1 MSKNQFSSHDKLRIL
16 QEIDTGMYTQ
26 KEIATKYGVNL
37 STIKDWRYKFSRYGA
52 AGLIRKTSHK
62 KYPNSL
68 KRAAVEDFLSGQFSL
83 REIARKYE
91 ISSRVVLRK
100 WIQKYN
106 DHREIGTSSKGMS
119 HSMTKGRSTT
129 LDERIAAVLYCL
141 SNQKDYQKT
150 AEAYE
155 VSYQQIYKWVRKYE
169 KDGEAGLVDK
179 RGKRKPEKE
188 LTLEDVAR
196 REMKIL
202 QQENER
208 LRAEN
213 EFLKKLEQL
222 ERRRF

>member
-1 MSKNQFSSHDKLRIL
+1 MSRKKYSSDDKLRIL
-16 QEIDTGMYTQ
+16 QEIETGDYTQ
-26 KEIATKYGVNL
+26 KEIAAKYGVNL
-37 STIKDWRYKFSRYGA
+37 STIKDWKYKFSRYGA
-52 AGLIRKTSHK
+52 TGLTRKTSNK
-62 KYPNSL
+62 KYPESL
-68 KRAAVEDFLSGQFSL
+68 KQAAIEDFLSGQYSL
-83 REIARKYE
+83 REIVRKYE
-91 ISSRVVLRK
+91 ISSRIVLRK

-141 SNQKDYQKT
+141 SNQKNYHKT

-155 VSYQQIYKWVRKYE
+155 VSYQQIYTWVRRYE
-169 KDGEAGLVDK
+169 NDGEAGLVDK
-179 RGKRKPEKE
+179 RGKRKPEQE
-188 LTLEDVAR
+188 LTPEEVAK